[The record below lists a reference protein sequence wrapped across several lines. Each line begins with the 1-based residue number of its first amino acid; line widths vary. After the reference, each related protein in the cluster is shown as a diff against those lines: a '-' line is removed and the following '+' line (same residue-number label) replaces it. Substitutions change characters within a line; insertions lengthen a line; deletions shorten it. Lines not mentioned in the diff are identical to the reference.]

1 MSGLTTKDQTMRR
14 TSWII
19 VAIVAALAV
28 VAALAYV
35 GASRRHGADVPGV
48 AVAGAGPGAAQSS
61 GVLPRLSH
69 VFVIVDEN
77 RSYRDIVGNAAA
89 PYLNG
94 LIARSALAAD
104 SYALFHPSLPNYIAL
119 TSGSNDG
126 ITDDRSPPSAGNE
139 VSVVNIADRLEAAGR
154 TWKEYAESIPSPGYA
169 FDSGEYVTRHVPFA
183 YYRDII
189 GDRRRA
195 QAHIVPFTQMATDLR
210 SAATTPDFAF
220 ITPNVQSDMHDSPT
234 AVGDRWLSRVVPSI
248 LGSAAFRTTPSLLVV
263 TFDEGTTNQHIVTI
277 FAGNAARAGYRSPRR
292 YDHYSLLHTIEA
304 DWGLAPLTANDAGA
318 TIMDDLFAR

>member
-1 MSGLTTKDQTMRR
+1 
-14 TSWII
+14 

-35 GASRRHGADVPGV
+35 GVSRRHGAGGSGV
-48 AVAGAGPGAAQSS
+48 AASGAGPAAS
-61 GVLPRLSH
+61 GGLPRLSH
-69 VFVIVDEN
+69 IFVIVDEN
-77 RSYRDIVGNAAA
+77 RSYGDIVGNAAA

-104 SYALFHPSLPNYIAL
+104 YYALFHPSLPNYMAL

-126 ITDDRSPPSAGNE
+126 IIDDRSPPSAGNE
-139 VSVVNIADRLEAAGR
+139 VNVVNMADRLEAAGR

-169 FDSGEYVTRHVPFA
+169 FDSGEYVTKHVPFV
-183 YYRDII
+183 YYHDII

-195 QAHIVPFTQMATDLR
+195 RAHIVPVTQMTTDLR

-220 ITPNVQSDMHDSPT
+220 ITPNLQSDMHDSPT
-234 AVGDRWLSRVVPSI
+234 AAGDRWLSRVVPRI

-304 DWGLAPLTANDAGA
+304 DWDLAPLTANDAGA
-318 TIMDDLFAR
+318 TTMNDLLAR